1 VIIGRGA
8 AGWLTVGILAAE
20 YKNNPEVGIQIT
32 LIESSNVNTIGV
44 GEGIWPSMREMLRK
58 IGASERIW
66 LPSVR
71 RRLILLRTTFSPNQI
86 TGRLT
91 IATYIEF
98 IKTKVYQHDNPEL
111 PVQFHRW
118 YSLQTDRIA
127 L

>member
-1 VIIGRGA
+1 MIIGRAA

-91 IATYIEF
+91 ITTSIEF
-98 IKTKVYQHDNPEL
+98 NN
-111 PVQFHRW
+111 
-118 YSLQTDRIA
+118 
-127 L
+127 